1 MKQHVFTGG
10 ASLLIA
16 FTLFILMHF
25 MIKADTSLFEK
36 KGDHTYLNFVRVKPT
51 DQTLETKQRKLPDEP
66 PPPEQAP
73 SAPQMTVANND
84 SAPMQS
90 TPQLVMQM
98 PSMSIPMNATGGPVI
113 AMPEGDGGGSI
124 EGMGEVGLGGSM
136 DSDVVALMKVPAV
149 YPYKAKQAKL
159 EGYVKLKI
167 VIRPDGTVSTA
178 TVIESQPKRLFDQAA
193 KDAIL
198 QYKFKPRTVDGQPVQ
213 QIATQVIEFKLS
225 Q

>member
-1 MKQHVFTGG
+1 MRQHVFTGG
-10 ASLLIA
+10 SALLIA
-16 FTLFILMHF
+16 FILFNLMQF
-25 MIKADTSLFEK
+25 MIKADTSLFLNK
-36 KGDHTYLNFVRVKPT
+36 SDHAYLNFVRVKPS
-51 DQTLETKQRKLPDEP
+51 DQVLETKQRKLPDEP
-66 PPPEQAP
+66 PPPEQPP
-73 SAPQMTVANND
+73 SAPQMTVPND

-90 TPQLVMQM
+90 TPQLAMQM
-98 PSMSIPMNATGGPVI
+98 PTMSIPMNATGGPVI

-124 EGMGEVGLGGSM
+124 EGMGNIGQVGSM

-149 YPYKAKQAKL
+149 YPYKAKKAKL